1 MAYFLLV
8 FFYISFLWSEYLGEG
23 REERQRLSAS
33 GARGREERSRP
44 VGVEAGRCG
53 ASPAVGS
60 SASVL

>member
-33 GARGREERSRP
+33 GARGREERRHL
-44 VGVEAGRCG
+44 GGLEAGWCG
-53 ASPAVGS
+53 ASSAVGS
-60 SASVL
+60 SAGVL

>member
-44 VGVEAGRCG
+44 VGVEAGRRG
-53 ASPAVGS
+53 ASHAVGS
-60 SASVL
+60 SAGVL